1 MDINRGYTIFGR
13 QVGYVIGASIA
24 IALLALIQ
32 LPILTKGLGTTLYG
46 TWSLIKVT
54 ISLVVPFALLGF
66 ESAIV
71 RFLSAEKDKAK
82 ISEDFLSA
90 GSTVFIFGAV
100 LSLLLFLF
108 SDYLAS
114 SIFKDIDSSSYIK
127 LASILILFNALDGL
141 TLTFFRMQRKI
152 GLYTTLNISRN
163 ALQVGLIVAAVLMGY
178 ELTGVIIAV
187 IASGAVFVVIN
198 LFIIL
203 RQTGLRLPRFSNT
216 KSYLR
221 WGAPLIPNFAIL
233 WIIQVSDRYI
243 VSYFLGVAAAGIYSA
258 AYTMA
263 NYAAFVLS
271 PLSIV
276 LYPTIIKLY
285 EEKEISETRK
295 YLKYSLK
302 YFMLIALPSAFGLS
316 ILAQPLLSLLTKPE
330 FVTGNT
336 VVPFVAFSA
345 VFFGFYRICL
355 YIIFLVNRTGLTV
368 RLLGTA
374 AALNIVLNI
383 ILIPPMGIVGAAVA
397 TLVAYVVLGML
408 TLIVSRRYL
417 KFDLSL
423 LFVLKSAI
431 ASAIMAL
438 CIYLF
443 DPASVT
449 EVIISI
455 VGGILI
461 YFGVLLIM
469 KGLSKSEIRFF
480 LNFVKEH
487 LQRLRLGK
495 GRRREP

>member
-1 MDINRGYTIFGR
+1 MDTNIGYTRFGR
-13 QVGYVIGASIA
+13 QVGYVIGASAA
-24 IALLALIQ
+24 IALLGFVQ
-32 LPILTKGLGTTLYG
+32 LPILTKGLGTTLFG
-46 TWSLIKVT
+46 TWSLINAT
-54 ISLVVPFALLGF
+54 ILLIVPFALLGF
-66 ESAIV
+66 ESAII
-71 RFLSAEKDKAK
+71 RFLSAEKDKGK

-90 GSTVFIFGAV
+90 SSTVFIFGTV

-108 SDYLAS
+108 SDPLAS

-127 LASILILFNALDGL
+127 LASILILFNALEGL

-152 GLYTTLNISRN
+152 GLYATLNISRN
-163 ALQVGLIVAAVLMGY
+163 ALQVGLIAVAVLMGY
-178 ELTGVIIAV
+178 KLNGVIVAV
-187 IASGAVFVVIN
+187 IASGALFLAIN

-203 RQTGLRLPRFSNT
+203 RQTGLHVPRFSNT

-221 WGAPLIPNFAIL
+221 WGVPLTPNFAIL

-243 VSYFLGVAAAGIYSA
+243 ISYFLGVAAAGIYSA

-263 NYAAFVLS
+263 NYTAFVLS

-276 LYPTIIKLY
+276 LYPTIIKFY
-285 EEKEISETRK
+285 EEGEISETKK

-302 YFMLIALPSAFGLS
+302 YFMMIAIPSAFGLS
-316 ILAQPLLSLLTKPE
+316 IMAQPLLSILTKPE

-336 VVPFVAFSA
+336 VVPFVALGA
-345 VFFGFYRICL
+345 IAFGFYRICL
-355 YIIFLVNRTGLTV
+355 YIIFLANKTYLTV

-374 AALNIVLNI
+374 AVLNIVLNI

-397 TLVAYVVLGML
+397 TLIAYVVLGML

-423 LFVLKSAI
+423 LFMLKSAI
-431 ASAIMAL
+431 ASALMAL

-480 LNFVKEH
+480 LNFVREN
-487 LQRLRLGK
+487 LRK
-495 GRRREP
+495 ANHHPPSS